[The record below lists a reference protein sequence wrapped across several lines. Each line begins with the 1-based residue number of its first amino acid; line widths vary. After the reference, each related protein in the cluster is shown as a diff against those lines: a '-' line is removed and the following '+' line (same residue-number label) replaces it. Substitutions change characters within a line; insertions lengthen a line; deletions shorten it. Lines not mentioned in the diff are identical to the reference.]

1 MSGEWRERCKTKT
14 WRSFVAKCA
23 PQDDKWVGSG
33 TKDTSPTQFLVA
45 KGAAS
50 RRTLERSIGEKVGAE
65 QVGLGFATAN
75 ETGALAV
82 YEDLRGTAAAI
93 VI

>member
-1 MSGEWRERCKTKT
+1 MQDKDVEIL
-14 WRSFVAKCA
+14 RSEMR
-23 PQDDKWVGSG
+23 SS
-33 TKDTSPTQFLVA
+33 DTSPTQFMVA

-50 RRTLERSIGEKVGAE
+50 RRTPERSIGEEVGAE

-75 ETGALAV
+75 ETGALTV
-82 YEDLRGTAAAI
+82 YEDLWRTATAV